1 MLMEFGDIIQDIVN
15 DTNLDIDFSYEDGLR
30 LSELMGQAQDLQ
42 FRIDN
47 YQMFTWGDHGVFIL
61 IGALIS
67 LIVMVLVVFWVA
79 DTPCFDRLAMRR
91 RLRKDPHGHA
101 YVTGADKDM
110 GDWYAAC
117 FFWGMLA
124 LCIVGTAILA
134 IVGGDMLHAHTVM
147 GWQAELANCNGQ
159 IEALLAKY
167 GVTI

>member
-30 LSELMGQAQDLQ
+30 LSELMGQAQSLQ
-42 FRIDN
+42 YRIDN

-67 LIVMVLVVFWVA
+67 LAVMLLVIYWA
-79 DTPCFDRLAMRR
+79 GETPYFDKLAIRR
-91 RLRKDPHGHA
+91 RLKKDPHGHT

-110 GDWYAAC
+110 GDRYAC
-117 FFWGMLA
+117 IFFWGMLA

-134 IVGGDMLHAHTVM
+134 IVGGEMLHAHTVM
-147 GWQAELANCNGQ
+147 GWNAELANCNGQ

-167 GVTI
+167 GVTV